1 MTASPTR
8 VLVVDDDPLVRA
20 GLRLMFG
27 GADDIVF
34 AGEASDGDEVL
45 AAVEEFRPDV
55 VLLDI
60 RMARVDGITALR
72 MLRDSAARDLP
83 VIVLTTFRTD
93 AVVLDALR
101 AGAVGFLLKHT
112 PPAEIV
118 GAIRLAAAGQST
130 LSPDVLAQL
139 VAQAGAEGALP
150 DANAAAGRLAALTE
164 REREVAFA
172 VADGLGNAEIAQRL
186 FLSHGSVKAHLS
198 SALTK
203 LGLDNRIQLA
213 ILAHDA
219 REG

>member
-1 MTASPTR
+1 MTALPTR

-34 AGEASDGDEVL
+34 VGEASDGDDVL

-139 VAQAGAEGALP
+139 VAQAGVENAP
-150 DANAAAGRLAALTE
+150 AAAGRLAALTE